1 MKQLTNLT
9 VTPKP
14 GHLFENW
21 QQAEN
26 WLTRMS
32 LDGFEIYPN
41 GSFNYEQVPKTLTG
55 GFHLQSFPILT
66 PLLYNDQKRL
76 MHIFGD
82 WNTVE
87 QFYGG
92 TDADFLVDTMVHQLN
107 MAQDLG
113 APYAVFHPMDCDM
126 DNIITQDFPWQYQ
139 DTIKACAT
147 LLNQALAK
155 SHFNGWLLLENM
167 WWNKS
172 FRLDNRNQYDELR
185 LAINYDKCG
194 ICFDTGHLM
203 ATQPQLSNEPEAI
216 KFIENRLHKL
226 DLYSEIITVHLNS
239 SLLSQNYEPWEPDE
253 SDKAPFWQQFDHALK
268 HINQLDPHQ
277 PFVQTNLSHLIDSIS
292 PDFVVHELS
301 QCELVNWQNNIK
313 HQILLMNISEP
324 EQSGQA
330 A

>member
-21 QQAEN
+21 QHAEG
-26 WLTRMS
+26 WLTKMG
-32 LDGFEIYPN
+32 LDGFEIYPS
-41 GSFNYEQVPKTLTG
+41 GVFEHQALPKELAG

-66 PLLYNDQKRL
+66 PLLYNDHKRL

-92 TDADFLVDTMVHQLN
+92 KDADFIVDTMVHQLN

-126 DNIITQDFPWQYQ
+126 DNIVTQDFPWQYQ
-139 DTIKACAT
+139 DTVKACAC

-185 LAINYDKCG
+185 LAINYNKCG

-203 ATQPQLSNEPEAI
+203 ATKPQFNNEPEAI
-216 KFIENRLHKL
+216 RFIENRLHNL

-239 SLLSQNYEPWEPDE
+239 NLVSPNYDHWEPDG

-277 PFVQTNLSHLIDSIS
+277 AFYQCHLAKLIEAIT
-292 PDFVVHELS
+292 PEFMVHEIS
-301 QCELVNWQNNIK
+301 QNNF
-313 HQILLMNISEP
+313 SRW
-324 EQSGQA
+324 QSGVASQMRLLKGISVA